1 MGAVNAQVKLTN
13 PRIPELSPLQTAAL
27 ADTGATHL
35 CIPERV
41 MHQLKLDVLEMR
53 DISLADGTIRSV
65 RYVGPI
71 QIQFENRTG
80 FTGALVLGDQVL
92 LGLIPMEDMDLVVLP
107 KTRRIAVNPLSPNV
121 PMSRA

>member
-1 MGAVNAQVKLTN
+1 MGAVTTVVKLTN
-13 PRIPELSPLQTAAL
+13 PRIPELAPFEAAAL

-41 MHQLKLDVLEMR
+41 MHQLNLDVLEMR
-53 DISLADGTIRSV
+53 DFALADGTIRSV

-71 QIQFENRTG
+71 QVQFKNRTG

-107 KTRRIAVNPLSPNV
+107 KTREIDVNPLSPNV